1 MEIWVESR
9 PEPYGALEETVRR
22 VAQTALAS
30 LPGLQDAE
38 VSIVLTTDDEVRD
51 LNFQYRGIDRTTDV
65 LSFAQREGE
74 DADPDDLVLGD
85 LVISVNR
92 AQDQAIEYGH
102 SVNRELAFLTVHGI
116 LHLLGWD
123 HQTADDEALMM
134 EKTET
139 ILAGLG
145 LTREAR

>member
-1 MEIWVESR
+1 M
-9 PEPYGALEETVRR
+9 
-22 VAQTALAS
+22 AQTALAS